1 MFRRIVQ
8 QAASAGRSI
17 SSSGV
22 EPQSSTTTTNVL
34 SPWSYSLDDDPSSPR
49 HWLYYKNPDNFSVC
63 PCPID
68 LQRYACNS
76 QHYDST
82 DDSTVLRLVL
92 RWSKVVAIKVAR
104 NYHAWPVV
112 LVVIPLVIG
121 FVVGFWAGRRRRPE
135 ERSTPQPHDAPP
147 KSEPPV
153 LGRRQRL
160 GDYWQ
165 ASRWYATATKAV
177 AQHWIP
183 KLFPSFTFC
192 SNANARSDVG
202 KQIVVPMP
210 STERCVTTICG
221 SGNDDDG
228 DEETRDELARQYLR
242 SAEGTQPESGVDPSR
257 VPRHVAVIMDGN
269 RRYGRRYRGSATSGH
284 YDGSRKL
291 LQVAK
296 WCIAERVQVLTVYAF
311 STENWNR
318 DPSEVAALMT
328 IFTKYCE
335 ELRTE
340 AIERNIR
347 VRVLSS
353 EQERIPPHVKVGLD
367 RLQNDTESC
376 IGGLQMNICLSYG
389 GRGEILGAC
398 QALAQRAARGE
409 LSPDSITEK
418 EFQDELLTSHCP
430 DPDVLI
436 RTSGEY
442 RLSNF
447 LLWQLA
453 YTELFFVDKNW
464 PELEKGDFL
473 RVIRS
478 FADGRSRRFGQ

>member
-1 MFRRIVQ
+1 V
-8 QAASAGRSI
+8 SH
-17 SSSGV
+17 V
-22 EPQSSTTTTNVL
+22 QSSWTSTAMTEPTSTTNAL
-34 SPWSYSLDDDPSSPR
+34 SPWHALYEDPSLLSSHDR
-49 HWLYYKNPDNFSVC
+49 WLFYKNPDNFSVC
-63 PCPID
+63 PCPMGAGSSSSFPCD
-68 LQRYACNS
+68 
-76 QHYDST
+76 QHHQC

-112 LVVIPLVIG
+112 LVVIPLLIG
-121 FVVGFWAGRRRRPE
+121 FVVGFWAGRTRRPV
-135 ERSTPQPHDAPP
+135 RSPVTDEPR

-153 LGRRQRL
+153 RGESRHLG
-160 GDYWQ
+160 GYWRT
-165 ASRWYATATKAV
+165 SLWYAAATKAA
-177 AQHWIP
+177 AQNWIP
-183 KLFPSFTFC
+183 KLFSLFTIRSS
-192 SNANARSDVG
+192 SNVRSEAEEIATSR
-202 KQIVVPMP
+202 KA
-210 STERCVTTICG
+210 TEDRCASTICG
-221 SGNDDDG
+221 SSNDDDE
-228 DEETRDELARQYLR
+228 DTRDEMARQYLK
-242 SAEGTQPESGVDPSR
+242 SAEGTQPESGIDPSR
-257 VPRHVAVIMDGN
+257 VPRHIAVIMDGN
-269 RRYGRRYRGSATSGH
+269 RRYGRRCRGSATSGH

-318 DPSEVAALMT
+318 DPSEVAALMS

-353 EQERIPPHVKVGLD
+353 DPSRIPPHVKAGLD
-367 RLQNDTESC
+367 RLQIDTELC

-389 GRGEILGAC
+389 GRGEILCAC
-398 QALAQRAARGE
+398 QALAQRTARGE
-409 LSPDSITEK
+409 LSPDNITEK
-418 EFQDELLTSHCP
+418 EFEDALLTSHCP

-464 PELEKGDFL
+464 PELEKSDFL
-473 RVIRS
+473 HVIRS
-478 FADGRSRRFGQ
+478 FAGGRSRRFGQ

>member
-1 MFRRIVQ
+1 ML
-8 QAASAGRSI
+8 
-17 SSSGV
+17 SSPWHSLY
-22 EPQSSTTTTNVL
+22 EDPSL
-34 SPWSYSLDDDPSSPR
+34 SPHD
-49 HWLYYKNPDNFSVC
+49 WLYYTNPDNFSVC
-63 PCPID
+63 PCPMD
-68 LQRYACNS
+68 ATRRHACNAH
-76 QHYDST
+76 QHCDPT
-82 DDSTVLRLVL
+82 DGSTVLRLVL

-121 FVVGFWAGRRRRPE
+121 LVVGYWVGCSRAARPEKE
-135 ERSTPQPHDAPP
+135 ERS
-147 KSEPPV
+147 
-153 LGRRQRL
+153 RQREEVDHKSDQPAL
-160 GDYWQ
+160 GARRRLGGYWQ
-165 ASRWYATATKAV
+165 TSRWYATETKTA
-177 AQHWIP
+177 AQNWIP
-183 KLFPSFTFC
+183 KLFLSFT
-192 SNANARSDVG
+192 SRSAANARSEVAE
-202 KQIVVPMP
+202 QLPTNAAMPMP
-210 STERCVTTICG
+210 SKDRCVTTICG
-221 SGNDDDG
+221 SSNDDD
-228 DEETRDELARQYLR
+228 DEEARDELARQYLR
-242 SAEGTQPESGVDPSR
+242 SAEGTESESGIDPSR
-257 VPRHVAVIMDGN
+257 VPKHVAIIMDGN
-269 RRYGRRYRGSATSGH
+269 RRYGRRYRGRATSGH

-296 WCIAERVQVLTVYAF
+296 WCIAERVHVLTVYAF

-318 DPSEVAALMT
+318 DPAEVAALMS

-353 EQERIPPHVKVGLD
+353 DHGRIPPHVKVGLD
-367 RLQNDTESC
+367 RLQDDTESC

-398 QALAQRAARGE
+398 QALAHRTARGE
-409 LSPDSITEK
+409 LAPDSITEK
-418 EFQDELLTSHCP
+418 EFQDALLTSHCP

-464 PELEKGDFL
+464 PELEKSDFL